1 MSSANSCSKK
11 TKVKIQIYSQDTIS
25 GVGCSLYKENAPVY
39 SFKNTTPLG
48 SDNMALSTQICHGGS
63 GVPPALPPPQL
74 SFQADEVREN
84 DSMKQVKPGK
94 TVRGNIQQGRRGA
107 QAMGRKVPKTLH
119 LAANVH
125 CSFSEFPDPWQQTGA
140 YLELQHMIWSLQR
153 QQFGR
158 RKCEGVTGKRE
169 GGWRE
174 AQHSH
179 RT

>member
-1 MSSANSCSKK
+1 MCHEIFFFCFFPNHLKAIKTILSSQAIQKQVAGLYRALPMSSANSCSKK
-11 TKVKIQIYSQDTIS
+11 TKVKIWIYSQDTIS

-39 SFKNTTPLG
+39 SFKNRTPLG
-48 SDNMALSTQICHGGS
+48 SDNMAPSTQICHGGT

-94 TVRGNIQQGRRGA
+94 TVRGNIQQGRREA

-125 CSFSEFPDPWQQTGA
+125 CSFSEFPD
-140 YLELQHMIWSLQR
+140 R
-153 QQFGR
+153 
-158 RKCEGVTGKRE
+158 
-169 GGWRE
+169 
-174 AQHSH
+174 
-179 RT
+179 